1 MEQFVNSSVKGAVLF
16 SLGTNTRSEYMSIE
30 KQIMFIETFRLFSQ
44 YNFLWKF
51 ESNSTPVELPPN
63 VRIMPWLP
71 QSDIMAHPK
80 TKAIIAHGGALSTQ
94 EAVMRGVPLL
104 VIPFVYDQ
112 VRVRQENQVIAQNLL
127 SLCKIL
133 IFFL

>member
-1 MEQFVNSSVKGAVLF
+1 
-16 SLGTNTRSEYMSIE
+16 MSIE

-63 VRIMPWLP
+63 VRTMPWLP

-112 VRVRQENQVIAQNLL
+112 VRVRQENQVITQNFL

-133 IFFL
+133 IIFL